1 MSAEK
6 NYALLRRKMTK
17 IRKKTVGTWET
28 NKARLQKR
36 GRNVKEVIGKR
47 NFLKQMWKAE
57 EMNSR
62 WKWKRQRSHIGEKR
76 NNKRQNEE
84 EPISSSVQTS
94 GVLKLSKVSILGP
107 WCPTIPQTAQLPE
120 KISLSIPPP
129 AKAALDPPKPTSD
142 SGPWAWPLFS
152 SPPPDSLPP
161 WILELPGKKNLLGK
175 TIDDYRGQEQGRLSR
190 CEQRRR
196 QDCLKLTCGLVPL
209 LDLLCVTL
217 HQEVVEVWIGEKSF
231 PGEENSVCKREVC
244 IQPYLPASFKSV
256 ECLML

>member
-1 MSAEK
+1 MEHLSKTNYVSANLLLERKQRISRCHDVSGKELCSAAQK
-6 NYALLRRKMTK
+6 NDKDKEENCWNLRNKQGK
-17 IRKKTVGTWET
+17 ASEERKKREG
-28 NKARLQKR
+28 
-36 GRNVKEVIGKR
+36 
-47 NFLKQMWKAE
+47 
-57 EMNSR
+57 SD
-62 WKWKRQRSHIGEKR
+62 WKRQRSHIREKR

-175 TIDDYRGQEQGRLSR
+175 TIDDNTCKQDSR
-190 CEQRRR
+190 
-196 QDCLKLTCGLVPL
+196 P
-209 LDLLCVTL
+209 
-217 HQEVVEVWIGEKSF
+217 
-231 PGEENSVCKREVC
+231 
-244 IQPYLPASFKSV
+244 
-256 ECLML
+256 

>member
-47 NFLKQMWKAE
+47 KFLEQMWKAE
-57 EMNSR
+57 EMDSR
-62 WKWKRQRSHIGEKR
+62 WKWKRQRFHIGEKR

-129 AKAALDPPKPTSD
+129 AKAALNPPKPTSD

-161 WILELPGKKNLLGK
+161 WILGLPGKKNLLGRA
-175 TIDDYRGQEQGRLSR
+175 IDDNTCKQDSR
-190 CEQRRR
+190 P
-196 QDCLKLTCGLVPL
+196 KWAWLTVNS
-209 LDLLCVTL
+209 
-217 HQEVVEVWIGEKSF
+217 GEDK
-231 PGEENSVCKREVC
+231 
-244 IQPYLPASFKSV
+244 IA
-256 ECLML
+256 